1 MQEANLAVMDHGEAN
16 RRILAKD
23 EHRVDFRRVEA
34 ASIKRQLRLSSGEAK
49 RIFARCFYSFQA
61 SLYFISQIGRTKLPA
76 EAVESIEKLVR
87 EKLEAVGKEL
97 DAGIDGAEA
106 LLKNS
111 NIEEI
116 ATYDTL
122 PLEMPIPIT
131 SALGR
136 RYFEAIHKLDQ
147 LMPLLQTLAI
157 EEIISEKQAD
167 RQRSRYKR
175 ILMSVKSSTMI
186 WSFKVR
192 NLMNSADAQRPN
204 PEAATSAID
213 VVETSG
219 PPAVHSDLSSADE
232 ETRTARIPT
241 DAAEPADREASDG
254 ATVTALPAPESASA

>member
-1 MQEANLAVMDHGEAN
+1 MHEATLAVMDQGEAN
-16 RRILAKD
+16 RRILSKD

-34 ASIKRQLRLSSGEAK
+34 ASIKRQLSLSSGEAK

-76 EAVESIEKLVR
+76 DAVESIEKLVR
-87 EKLEAVGKEL
+87 ERLESVTKEL
-97 DAGIDGAEA
+97 DAAIDGAEA

-111 NIEEI
+111 NIEGI

-147 LMPLLQTLAI
+147 VMPLLQTLAI
-157 EEIISEKQAD
+157 EEVITEKQAD

-175 ILMSVKSSTMI
+175 ILMGVKSSTMI
-186 WSFKVR
+186 WSSKVR
-192 NLMNSADAQRPN
+192 NLMNKADALRATADVAVSAAAI
-204 PEAATSAID
+204 EADSNTSAAPAETVSEQD
-213 VVETSG
+213 ADPAKPSVKVAELSQTETSDIRKEISATG
-219 PPAVHSDLSSADE
+219 PELANA
-232 ETRTARIPT
+232 
-241 DAAEPADREASDG
+241 
-254 ATVTALPAPESASA
+254 

>member
-1 MQEANLAVMDHGEAN
+1 MQEAPLAVMDHGEAN

-61 SLYFISQIGRTKLPA
+61 SLYFVSQIGRTKLPA

-87 EKLEAVGKEL
+87 DKLDAVTKEL

-106 LLKNS
+106 LLKSNS
-111 NIEEI
+111 IEGI
-116 ATYDTL
+116 ATYDTQ

-157 EEIISEKQAD
+157 EEVISEKQAD

-175 ILMSVKSSTMI
+175 ILMSVKSSTMM

-204 PEAATSAID
+204 PDAEVAEKE
-213 VVETSG
+213 VVET
-219 PPAVHSDLSSADE
+219 
-232 ETRTARIPT
+232 
-241 DAAEPADREASDG
+241 AEPPVVPATSDGASEEAPASRISTDETESMDRAASDG
-254 ATVTALPAPESASA
+254 PALATLPAPESANA

>member
-1 MQEANLAVMDHGEAN
+1 MQEATLAVMDQGEAN

-61 SLYFISQIGRTKLPA
+61 SLYFISQIGRTKLPS
-76 EAVESIEKLVR
+76 EAVESIEKLIR
-87 EKLEAVGKEL
+87 EKLEAVTKEL

-111 NIEEI
+111 NIDCM
-116 ATYDTL
+116 ATYDTV

-136 RYFEAIHKLDQ
+136 RYFEALHKLDQ
-147 LMPLLQTLAI
+147 VMPLLQTLLI
-157 EEIISEKQAD
+157 EEIITEKQAD

-175 ILMSVKSSTMI
+175 ILMSVKSTTMM
-186 WSFKVR
+186 WSVKVR
-192 NLMNSADAQRPN
+192 ALMNSADTNHAGGH
-204 PEAATSAID
+204 ASGATKKEDVNQTDVEVAP
-213 VVETSG
+213 VVERE
-219 PPAVHSDLSSADE
+219 DE
-232 ETRTARIPT
+232 QVGESCPDTGC
-241 DAAEPADREASDG
+241 AE
-254 ATVTALPAPESASA
+254 APIESASAEAAATPADAAA